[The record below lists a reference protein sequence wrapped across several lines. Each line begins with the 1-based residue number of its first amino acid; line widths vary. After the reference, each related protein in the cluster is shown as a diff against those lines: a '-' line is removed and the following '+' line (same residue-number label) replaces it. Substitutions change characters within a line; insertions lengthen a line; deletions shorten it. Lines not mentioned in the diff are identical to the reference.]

1 MLASRS
7 IPVVRTQSPTASKSP
22 LLNRPV
28 PAVRPQSPAASKPPL
43 LNRPVP
49 AVNPQSPATSKPP
62 LLNRPVPAVSPQPST
77 WTRQPKP
84 AVSVASTPSSHFS
97 ARTGLGGS
105 VNTEASAA
113 GLSQPSQLSQ
123 PPVSTGPFA
132 SLAECVTAEKV
143 TIYQCIQSLQYEL
156 RLLQDFSANEGSEE
170 VFASFR
176 ASVASHRGEASAERR
191 RVPGAAEAVRPLS
204 SLLNKHA
211 SIHDCGNHGICP
223 DCRRGYI
230 TCCGGRCTACSC
242 CGSGSR
248 GGCTTGC
255 TAGLST
261 THHVPR
267 AHPPCRAHTAS
278 CSGCTTGSATAT
290 WTATWTGC
298 RTGCRTGC
306 TTATWSR

>member
-7 IPVVRTQSPTASKSP
+7 IPVV
-22 LLNRPV
+22 N
-28 PAVRPQSPAASKPPL
+28 PQSPATSKPPL

-62 LLNRPVPAVSPQPST
+62 LLNRPVPAVNPQPST

-123 PPVSTGPFA
+123 PPFSTGPFT

-143 TIYQCIQSLQYEL
+143 MIYQCIQSLQYEL

-176 ASVASHRGEASAERR
+176 ASVASIVEK
-191 RVPGAAEAVRPLS
+191 RVRSEEEFLEQLKRFDPSPL
-204 SLLNKHA
+204 
-211 SIHDCGNHGICP
+211 C
-223 DCRRGYI
+223 
-230 TCCGGRCTACSC
+230 
-242 CGSGSR
+242 
-248 GGCTTGC
+248 
-255 TAGLST
+255 
-261 THHVPR
+261 
-267 AHPPCRAHTAS
+267 
-278 CSGCTTGSATAT
+278 
-290 WTATWTGC
+290 
-298 RTGCRTGC
+298 
-306 TTATWSR
+306 